1 MAATILA
8 DRVGELANLAMYLCH
23 AVIEQGAT
31 TPDTITIQL
40 DRLALEL
47 CSEERQAVLRLAA
60 SFAAVFA
67 SVMDEAMLSSVDAAQ
82 WTHAIA
88 AFALEYRWAGF
99 DLRACLGDHPDD
111 ADKDEIRAEEVE
123 YFRPSIAG
131 LRPNDFGRIFCE
143 QLTRTPAPVETT

>member
-8 DRVGELANLAMYLCH
+8 DRVGELASLAMSLCH
-23 AVIEQGAT
+23 TIIAQGAT

-40 DRLALEL
+40 DQLAPEL

-82 WTHAIA
+82 WTHGIA

-99 DLRACLGDHPDD
+99 DLRVCLGDHPDD
-111 ADKDEIRAEEVE
+111 AEKDQLRAEEIE
-123 YFRPSIAG
+123 YFRPSLRG
-131 LRPNDFGRIFCE
+131 LRPSDFGRIFCE
-143 QLTRTPAPVETT
+143 QLARTPAPVETT